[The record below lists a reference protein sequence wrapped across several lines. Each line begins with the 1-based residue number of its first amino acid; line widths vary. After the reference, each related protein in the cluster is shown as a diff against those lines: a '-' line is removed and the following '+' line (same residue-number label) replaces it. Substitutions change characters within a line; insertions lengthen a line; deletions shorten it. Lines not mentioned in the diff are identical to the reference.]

1 MKIRKFY
8 GKNRIKKPTT
18 KVSRLQALDSSY
30 FGGKRYFE
38 YDKIEHYWLFQSVH
52 KYSKKVTNSKRTIAW
67 KFKVLSDECI
77 KLPDRSDDTF
87 SLRMIFSMY

>member
-18 KVSRLQALDSSY
+18 KVSRLEALDSSY

-38 YDKIEHYWLFQSVH
+38 YDKIEHY
-52 KYSKKVTNSKRTIAW
+52 
-67 KFKVLSDECI
+67 
-77 KLPDRSDDTF
+77 
-87 SLRMIFSMY
+87 